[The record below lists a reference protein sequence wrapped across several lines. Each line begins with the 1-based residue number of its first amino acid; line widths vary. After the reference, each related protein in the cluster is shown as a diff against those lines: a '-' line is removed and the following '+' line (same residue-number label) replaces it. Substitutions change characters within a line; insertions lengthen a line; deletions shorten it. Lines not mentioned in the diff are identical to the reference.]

1 MTGRPQGLTWRREFP
16 LFLIKRPDRMAG
28 RLAETEWLT
37 RYPMC

>member
-1 MTGRPQGLTWRREFP
+1 
-16 LFLIKRPDRMAG
+16 LIKRPDRMAG